1 MVLTILH
8 SWQFVIQLSLRFAHA
23 YRLCPLKPAVHDVS
37 CILTLTPVIAVP
49 AFWQQRCLCDVINF
63 HSVCRE
69 ERRQT
74 AFRGEK
80 WVPCVVCWTSAPVL
94 RPVKGKCWKVWGDM
108 NLPECGWGES
118 CCEGVG
124 TYFKTWLFVLVKAYG
139 DSSTTGDLSWTQP
152 SRLGIGG
159 LIKHTPS
166 LVTPWGPWCWSL
178 IQDVQSLQDW
188 LEPCF
193 FYFNSLFSC
202 VLLSFSLCLNVCI
215 FFALSLYPPKT
226 AGVLHG
232 CQEKERPCLFHCLS
246 PFVSCTW
253 INMGW
258 AELLY

>member
-1 MVLTILH
+1 MQVQIYVDNQVCT
-8 SWQFVIQLSLRFAHA
+8 RTHA
-23 YRLCPLKPAVHDVS
+23 YRLCPLKPAVHYVS
-37 CILTLTPVIAVP
+37 YTLTHTPVIAVP
-49 AFWQQRCLCDVINF
+49 AFWQQRNVCDVINF

-80 WVPCVVCWTSAPVL
+80 WVPCVECWTSAPVL
-94 RPVKGKCWKVWGDM
+94 WPVKGKCLKVWGDM

-166 LVTPWGPWCWSL
+166 LVAPGAPGAGLLYRLSSHYRTDWSHT
-178 IQDVQSLQDW
+178 
-188 LEPCF
+188 F
-193 FYFNSLFSC
+193 LFHLTLFLC
-202 VLLSFSLCLNVCI
+202 AALLLPLSQRLCLFCLVP
-215 FFALSLYPPKT
+215 LPPKKP
-226 AGVLHG
+226 
-232 CQEKERPCLFHCLS
+232 QECCMAARKKKGHASFTVSPPLS
-246 PFVSCTW
+246 AVP
-253 INMGW
+253 
-258 AELLY
+258 E

>member
-1 MVLTILH
+1 MSST
-8 SWQFVIQLSLRFAHA
+8 
-23 YRLCPLKPAVHDVS
+23 
-37 CILTLTPVIAVP
+37 LTLTPVIAVP
-49 AFWQQRCLCDVINF
+49 AFWQQRYLCDVINF
-63 HSVCRE
+63 HSVCWE

-80 WVPCVVCWTSAPVL
+80 WVPCVACWTSAPVL
-94 RPVKGKCWKVWGDM
+94 RPVKGKCSKVCRDM

-166 LVTPWGPWCWSL
+166 LVAPWGSWCWSL

-193 FYFNSLFSC
+193 FFFFISTHSLLVCCSPS
-202 VLLSFSLCLNVCI
+202 LSVSTSVSFLPCP
-215 FFALSLYPPKT
+215 FTPQKT

-258 AELLY
+258 AVLLY

>member
-1 MVLTILH
+1 MSST
-8 SWQFVIQLSLRFAHA
+8 
-23 YRLCPLKPAVHDVS
+23 
-37 CILTLTPVIAVP
+37 LTLTPVIAVP
-49 AFWQQRCLCDVINF
+49 AFWQQRYLCDVINF
-63 HSVCRE
+63 HSVCWE
-69 ERRQT
+69 ESRQT

-80 WVPCVVCWTSAPVL
+80 WVPCVPCWTSAPVL
-94 RPVKGKCWKVWGDM
+94 RPVKGKCSKVCRDM

-159 LIKHTPS
+159 VAQAHPLPGGPLGPLVLVSYTGCPVTTGLTGAMLFFFFFISTHSFLVCCSPS
-166 LVTPWGPWCWSL
+166 LSVSTSVSFLPCPFTP
-178 IQDVQSLQDW
+178 Q
-188 LEPCF
+188 
-193 FYFNSLFSC
+193 
-202 VLLSFSLCLNVCI
+202 
-215 FFALSLYPPKT
+215 KT

-258 AELLY
+258 AVLLY